1 MDKNILQEKGFDLSQ
16 YSVVGTQEEGVMAMD
31 AALVTTPN
39 AGIPVELLT
48 FFDNRAI
55 EILTAK
61 RSATKI
67 FNEVKAGTR
76 ADLVRKFRVMEKT
89 GYTQPYSDYANNG
102 KADVNYN
109 FPLRENY
116 LFETTIAYGD
126 QEVAETSRAKI
137 SLVSDKQAS
146 AATAIAIDMNK
157 FYMNGVA
164 GLQNYGILNQPNLPA
179 AIVAA
184 STGTGSS
191 PLWANKDGGKIYD
204 DIVALMSDIASRTQ
218 GNVDQETKY
227 KLIVGPSSN
236 AELNKL
242 NAFGTETVLS
252 LIKRN
257 FPNLEVVVAPEYDD
271 STKKI
276 QLIALDVDGTPT
288 GEMAFSEKLV
298 AGRLVPD
305 LSSYRQKFMAGTYGC
320 VVYRPVLVST
330 MTGI

>member
-1 MDKNILQEKGFDLSQ
+1 MDINTCKEYGIDLSQ
-16 YSVVGTQEEGVMAMD
+16 YKVVGEREEGKMALD
-31 AALVTTPN
+31 AALVTTPS

-55 EILTAK
+55 KILTAK
-61 RSATKI
+61 RSATEI
-67 FNEVKAGTR
+67 FNEVKAGSR
-76 ADLVRKFRVMEKT
+76 ADAIRKFRVLENT

-109 FPLRENY
+109 FPMRENY

-137 SLVSDKQAS
+137 NLVADKQLAAS
-146 AATAIAIDMNK
+146 TAIAIDMNK

-164 GLQNYGILNQPNLPA
+164 GLRNYGLLNQPNLPS
-179 AIVAA
+179 AIVAVNGA
-184 STGTGSS
+184 AGTATWSTKTGTE
-191 PLWANKDGGKIYD
+191 IYN
-204 DIVALMSDIASRTQ
+204 DIVALMSDIASRTE
-218 GNVDQETKY
+218 GNVDQQTKY
-227 KLIVGPSSN
+227 KLVVGPSSN

-242 NAFGTETVLS
+242 NSFGTETVLA

-271 STKKI
+271 TTKKI

-288 GEMAFSEKLV
+288 GEMAYSEKLI
-298 AGRLVPD
+298 AGRVVAD
-305 LSSYRQKFMAGTYGC
+305 LSSYRQKFTAGTYGA

>member
-1 MDKNILQEKGFDLSQ
+1 MDINTCKEYGIDLSQ
-16 YSVVGTQEEGVMAMD
+16 YKVVGEREEGKMALD
-31 AALVTTPN
+31 AALVTTPS
-39 AGIPVELLT
+39 AGVPVELLT

-55 EILTAK
+55 KILTAK
-61 RSATKI
+61 RSATEI
-67 FNEVKAGTR
+67 FNEVKAGGR
-76 ADLVRKFRVMEKT
+76 ADAVRKFRVLENT

-109 FPLRENY
+109 FPMRENY

-137 SLVSDKQAS
+137 NLVADKQLAAS
-146 AATAIAIDMNK
+146 TAIAIDMNK

-164 GLQNYGILNQPNLPA
+164 GLRNYGLLNQPNLPT

-184 STGTGSS
+184 NGEAGTATWATKTGTE
-191 PLWANKDGGKIYD
+191 IYN
-204 DIVALMSDIASRTQ
+204 DIVALMSDIASRTE
-218 GNVDQETKY
+218 GNVDQQTKY
-227 KLIVGPSSN
+227 KLVVGPSSN

-242 NAFGTETVLS
+242 NAFGTETVLA

-257 FPNLEVVVAPEYDD
+257 FPNLDVVVAPEYDD
-271 STKKI
+271 TTKKI
-276 QLIALDVDGTPT
+276 QLIAFDVDGTPT
-288 GEMAFSEKLV
+288 GEMAYSEKLI
-298 AGRLVPD
+298 AGRVVAD
-305 LSSYRQKFMAGTYGC
+305 LSSYRQKFTAGTYGA

>member
-1 MDKNILQEKGFDLSQ
+1 MDINTCKEYGIDLGQ
-16 YSVVGTQEEGVMAMD
+16 YKVIGGIEDGVMAMD

-39 AGIPVELLT
+39 AGIPIELLT
-48 FFDNRAI
+48 LFDNRAI
-55 EILTAK
+55 KVLLAK
-61 RSATKI
+61 RAATEI

-76 ADLVRKFRVMEKT
+76 ADAVRKFRVLENT

-102 KADVNYN
+102 KSDVNYN
-109 FPLRENY
+109 FPMRENY

-137 SLVSDKQAS
+137 SLVADKQM
-146 AATAIAIDMNK
+146 AATTAIAVDMNK

-164 GLQNYGILNQPNLPA
+164 GLQNYGLLNQPNLPA

-184 STGTGSS
+184 NGAGGYATWSSKTGTE
-191 PLWANKDGGKIYD
+191 IYN
-204 DIVALMSDIASRTQ
+204 DIVALMSDIASRTE
-218 GNVDQETKY
+218 GNVDQQTKY
-227 KLIVGPSSN
+227 KLVVGPSSN

-242 NAFGTETVLS
+242 NAFGTETVLT

-271 STKKI
+271 TTKKI
-276 QLIALDVDGTPT
+276 QLIALDIDGTPT
-288 GEMAFSEKLV
+288 GEMAYSEKLI
-298 AGRLVPD
+298 AGRVIPD
-305 LSSYRQKFMAGTYGC
+305 LSSYRQKFMAGTYGA

>member
-1 MDKNILQEKGFDLSQ
+1 MDKIILKEKGIDVSQ
-16 YSVVGTQEEGVMAMD
+16 YSVIGTQDEGVMALD

-39 AGIPVELLT
+39 AGVPVELLT

-61 RSATKI
+61 LSATKI

-76 ADLVRKFRVMEKT
+76 ADMVRKFRVIEKT

-109 FPLRENY
+109 FPSRENY

-126 QEVAETSRAKI
+126 QEIAETSRAKI
-137 SLVSDKQAS
+137 SLVSDKQA
-146 AATAIAIDMNK
+146 AAAKAIAVDTNR

-164 GLQNYGILNQPNLPA
+164 GLRNYGILNQPNLPA

-184 STGTGSS
+184 NGAAGTATWSTKTGME
-191 PLWANKDGGKIYD
+191 IYN
-204 DIVALMSDIASRTQ
+204 DIVAMMSDIASRTE

-227 KLIVGPSSN
+227 KLVVGPSSN

-242 NAFGTETVLS
+242 NAFGTETVLA

-271 STKKI
+271 TTKKI

-298 AGRLVPD
+298 AGRLIPD

>member
-1 MDKNILQEKGFDLSQ
+1 MDINTCKEYGIDLSQ
-16 YSVVGTQEEGVMAMD
+16 YKVCGGIEEGAMAMD
-31 AALVTTPN
+31 AALVSTPN

-48 FFDNRAI
+48 FFDSRAI
-55 EILTAK
+55 EVLLAK
-61 RSATKI
+61 RAATQI
-67 FNEVKAGTR
+67 FNEVKAGSR
-76 ADLVRKFRVMEKT
+76 ADAVRKFRVQEAT

-109 FPLRENY
+109 FPVRENY

-126 QEVAETSRAKI
+126 QEVAETSRAKANLI
-137 SLVSDKQAS
+137 ADKQRA
-146 AATAIAIDMNK
+146 AATTIAVDMNK

-164 GLQNYGILNQPNLPA
+164 GLQNYGLLNQPNLPA

-184 STGTGSS
+184 NGAGGTATWSTKTGTE
-191 PLWANKDGGKIYD
+191 IYN
-204 DIVALMSDIASRTQ
+204 DIVALMSDIASRTE
-218 GNVDQETKY
+218 GNVDQQTKY
-227 KLIVGPSSN
+227 KLVVGPSSN

-242 NAFGTETVLS
+242 NAFGTETVLA

-276 QLIALDVDGTPT
+276 QLIAMDIDGTPT
-288 GEMAFSEKLV
+288 GELAFSEKLI
-298 AGRLVPD
+298 AGRVVAD
-305 LSSYRQKFMAGTYGC
+305 LSSYRQKFLAGTYGA
-320 VVYRPVLVST
+320 VIYRPVLVST

>member
-1 MDKNILQEKGFDLSQ
+1 MDINTCKEYGIDLSQ
-16 YSVVGTQEEGVMAMD
+16 YKVVGEREEGKMALD
-31 AALVTTPN
+31 AALVTTPS

-55 EILTAK
+55 KILTAK
-61 RSATKI
+61 RSATEI
-67 FNEVKAGTR
+67 FNEVKAGSR
-76 ADLVRKFRVMEKT
+76 ADAIRKFRVLENT

-109 FPLRENY
+109 FPMRENY

-137 SLVSDKQAS
+137 NLVADKQLAAS
-146 AATAIAIDMNK
+146 TAIAIDMNK

-164 GLQNYGILNQPNLPA
+164 GLRNYGLLNQPNLPS
-179 AIVAA
+179 AIVAVNGA
-184 STGTGSS
+184 AGTATWSTKTGTE
-191 PLWANKDGGKIYD
+191 IYN
-204 DIVALMSDIASRTQ
+204 DIVALMSDIASRTE
-218 GNVDQETKY
+218 GNVDQQTKY
-227 KLIVGPSSN
+227 KLVVGPSSN

-242 NAFGTETVLS
+242 NSFGTETVLA

-257 FPNLEVVVAPEYDD
+257 FPNLDVVVAPEYDD
-271 STKKI
+271 TTKKI

-288 GEMAFSEKLV
+288 GEMAYSEKLI
-298 AGRLVPD
+298 AGRVVAD
-305 LSSYRQKFMAGTYGC
+305 LSSYRQKFTAGTYGA

>member
-1 MDKNILQEKGFDLSQ
+1 MEKETLKEYGIDVAQ

-31 AALVTTPN
+31 AALLTTPN
-39 AGIPVELLT
+39 AGVPVELLT

-55 EILTAK
+55 DILMAK
-61 RSATKI
+61 RAATKI

-76 ADLVRKFRVMEKT
+76 ADLVRKFRVLEKT

-109 FPLRENY
+109 FPARENY

-137 SLVSDKQAS
+137 NLVSDKQAS
-146 AATAIAIDMNK
+146 AATAIAVDMNK

-164 GLQNYGILNQPNLPA
+164 GLQNYGILNQPNLPS
-179 AIVAA
+179 AIVAKNGA
-184 STGTGSS
+184 AGTATWSTKTGTE
-191 PLWANKDGGKIYD
+191 IYN
-204 DIVALMSDIASRTQ
+204 DIVALMSDIASRTE

-242 NAFGTETVLS
+242 NAFGTETVLA

-288 GEMAFSEKLV
+288 GEMAFSEKLI
-298 AGRLVPD
+298 AGRLIPD